1 MRKKE
6 LGISLP
12 LQRPGTQA
20 MSRSRSE
27 SNEIER
33 VTKSD
38 CSQKGNA
45 VQNPMQNTAGLA
57 FNSVDLLERVENDHD
72 LLQELLTIFK
82 QDYPLHLRSL
92 KEAILRTEMK
102 QVQASG
108 HTLRGML
115 SNLTMARAAD
125 AAANL
130 EQMGSN
136 GERAGLKDALAL
148 LEKEVADLMP
158 VVDSYLQG
166 ARR

>member
-1 MRKKE
+1 MHS
-6 LGISLP
+6 SL
-12 LQRPGTQA
+12 
-20 MSRSRSE
+20 
-27 SNEIER
+27 
-33 VTKSD
+33 
-38 CSQKGNA
+38 
-45 VQNPMQNTAGLA
+45 QNTAPTA
-57 FNSVDLLERVENDHD
+57 FNSADLLKRVENDQE

-115 SNLTMARAAD
+115 SNLAMARAAD

>member
-1 MRKKE
+1 MHS
-6 LGISLP
+6 SL
-12 LQRPGTQA
+12 
-20 MSRSRSE
+20 
-27 SNEIER
+27 
-33 VTKSD
+33 
-38 CSQKGNA
+38 
-45 VQNPMQNTAGLA
+45 QNIAPTA
-57 FNSVDLLERVENDHD
+57 FNSADLLKRVENDQE

-92 KEAILRTEMK
+92 REAILRTEMK

-115 SNLTMARAAD
+115 SNLAMARAAD

-136 GERAGLKDALAL
+136 EERAGLKDALAL

-166 ARR
+166 AR

>member
-1 MRKKE
+1 MHS
-6 LGISLP
+6 SL
-12 LQRPGTQA
+12 
-20 MSRSRSE
+20 
-27 SNEIER
+27 
-33 VTKSD
+33 
-38 CSQKGNA
+38 
-45 VQNPMQNTAGLA
+45 QNTAPTA
-57 FNSVDLLERVENDHD
+57 FNSADLLKRVENDQE

-92 KEAILRTEMK
+92 REAILRTEMK

-115 SNLTMARAAD
+115 SNLAMARAAD